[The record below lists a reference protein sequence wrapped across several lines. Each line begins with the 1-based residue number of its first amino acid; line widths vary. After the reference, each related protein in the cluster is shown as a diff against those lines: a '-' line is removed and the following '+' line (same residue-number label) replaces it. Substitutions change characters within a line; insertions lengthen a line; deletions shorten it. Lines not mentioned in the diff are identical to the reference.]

1 METRFFP
8 TIGRDVSL
16 LGFGLMRLPL
26 RGKSAKEIDYEL
38 GCRMVDR
45 AIKAGVNYFD
55 TAWPYHEGESEKFA
69 GAVLSQY
76 PRESYCL
83 ATKLPTWDIRS
94 PADAERIFEEQL
106 RRCRVDSIEFFLL
119 HRMSKDTWPIVL
131 KHGLY
136 EMFQKKKEQGLIK
149 HLGFSFHDTTPLME
163 TIVRQYDWDFA
174 QIQLNYID
182 WVSLDAKGQYETLT
196 TANIPVVVME
206 PVRGG
211 TIASLNAE
219 GENMLRRADP
229 RASIASWAIR
239 YAASFPGVL
248 TVLSG
253 MSSMDQVEDNI
264 RTLSDFRP
272 LTEADKTLLD
282 QAADSFRA
290 SNPIPCTGCRYCM
303 ECPFGV
309 NIPQVFAVY
318 NHYKL
323 KEARRMF
330 DIYYAAHLDDSE
342 KADKCTACGQC
353 LERCPQGIEIPARM
367 EEIAAFAAEKPEN

>member
-8 TIGRDVSL
+8 TIGRDISL

-26 RGKSAKEIDYEL
+26 RGKSANEIDYDL
-38 GCRMVDR
+38 GGQMVDR

-55 TAWPYHEGESEKFA
+55 TAWPYHEGESENFA
-69 GAVLSQY
+69 GAILSRY

-83 ATKLPTWDIRS
+83 ATKLPTWDIHS

-106 RRCRVDSIEFFLL
+106 RRCKTEYIDFYLL
-119 HRMSKDTWPIVL
+119 HCLSKDNWPIVL

-149 HLGFSFHDTTPLME
+149 HFGFSFHDTPPLLK
-163 TIVRQYDWDFA
+163 TIVEQYDWDFA

-182 WVSLDAKGQYETLT
+182 WVSLDAKRLYATLVN
-196 TANIPVVVME
+196 ANVPIIVME

-211 TIASLNAE
+211 TIASLTTE
-219 GENMLRRADP
+219 GEDILRKTESD
-229 RASIASWAIR
+229 ASIASWAIR
-239 YAASFPGVL
+239 YAASFPGIL

-253 MSSMDQVEDNI
+253 MSTMDQVEDNLK
-264 RTLSDFRP
+264 TLSGFRP
-272 LTEADKTLLD
+272 LTEDDKIMLD
-282 QAADSFRA
+282 KVAHLFRM

-303 ECPFGV
+303 DCPAGV
-309 NIPQVFAVY
+309 NIPQVITVY
-318 NHYKL
+318 NYYKL
-323 KEARRMF
+323 KGARHLF

-342 KADKCTACGQC
+342 KAEKCTACGQC
-353 LERCPQGIEIPARM
+353 LERCPQSIDIPTRM
-367 EEIAAFAAEKPEN
+367 EEIAAFAAEKPKG

>member
-8 TIGRDVSL
+8 TIGRDISL

-26 RGKSAKEIDYEL
+26 RGKSANEIDYDL
-38 GCRMVDR
+38 GGQMVDR

-55 TAWPYHEGESEKFA
+55 TAWPYHEGESENFA
-69 GAVLSQY
+69 GAILSRY

-83 ATKLPTWDIRS
+83 ATKLPTWDIHS

-106 RRCRVDSIEFFLL
+106 RRCKTEYIDFYLL
-119 HRMSKDTWPIVL
+119 HCLSKDNWPIVL

-149 HLGFSFHDTTPLME
+149 HFGFSFHDTPPLLK
-163 TIVRQYDWDFA
+163 TIVEQYDWDFA

-182 WVSLDAKGQYETLT
+182 WVSLDAKRLYATLVN
-196 TANIPVVVME
+196 ANVPVIVME

-211 TIASLNAE
+211 TLASLTTE
-219 GENMLRRADP
+219 GEDILRKTESE
-229 RASIASWAIR
+229 ASIASWAIR

-253 MSSMDQVEDNI
+253 MSTMDQVEDNLK
-264 RTLSDFRP
+264 TLSGFRP
-272 LTEADKTLLD
+272 LTEDDKIMLD
-282 QAADSFRA
+282 KVAHLFRM

-303 ECPFGV
+303 DCPAGV
-309 NIPQVFAVY
+309 NIPQVITVY
-318 NHYKL
+318 NYYKL
-323 KEARRMF
+323 KGARHLF

-342 KADKCTACGQC
+342 KAEKCTACGQC
-353 LERCPQGIEIPARM
+353 LERCPQSIDIPARM
-367 EEIAAFAAEKPEN
+367 EEIAAFAAEKPKG